1 MDAKTLPVPQVN
13 YLGHWLLARGL
24 VAEQRR
30 RRQHARKGRAWAA
43 PGMRVL
49 FLSSLAHLAGELN
62 WDDLQVAAPWALI
75 VQECYL
81 MQLRKLCG
89 VMLSSA

>member
-1 MDAKTLPVPQVN
+1 MPQVN

-30 RRQHARKGRAWAA
+30 RRHHARKDRAWAA

-62 WDDLQVAAPWALI
+62 WDDLQVICPSALCAPGDALRC
-75 VQECYL
+75 VC
-81 MQLRKLCG
+81 KLHG
-89 VMLSSA
+89 VMWVAVLKLMADA

>member
-1 MDAKTLPVPQVN
+1 MPVPQVN

-30 RRQHARKGRAWAA
+30 RRRHARKDRAWAA

-62 WDDLQVAAPWALI
+62 WDDMQVAHPWALI
-75 VQECYL
+75 VQGCYL
-81 MQLRKLCG
+81 MQLRMLCG

>member
-1 MDAKTLPVPQVN
+1 MLKDTQALPVSQVN

-30 RRQHARKGRAWAA
+30 RRRHARKDNARAA
-43 PGMRVL
+43 PGMRIL

-62 WDDLQVAAPWALI
+62 FDDLQVAPSG
-75 VQECYL
+75 
-81 MQLRKLCG
+81 LCT
-89 VMLSSA
+89 